1 MKNNTQPNFLPNI
14 QNELQIPHYP
24 SSSPLTT
31 DFNSSLSSAT
41 PDRRA
46 PLDFSDFNS
55 YENDDFDD
63 KFFFD
68 DFQSTE
74 KIVPEQEEWHSGGLA
89 TENKIQLNDDR
100 LFISQQVSSQFQDP
114 VEIQVF

>member
-1 MKNNTQPNFLPNI
+1 MKNSTQISFLPNI
-14 QNELQIPHYP
+14 QNELQIPHNP
-24 SSSPLTT
+24 SLSPLTT

-46 PLDFSDFNS
+46 PLDFGDFTS

-63 KFFFD
+63 KFSFD

-74 KIVPEQEEWHSGGLA
+74 NIVPEQGEWHSGGLA
-89 TENKIQLNDDR
+89 TDNKIQFSDDK
-100 LFISQQVSSQFQDP
+100 LLISQQLSSQFQDP